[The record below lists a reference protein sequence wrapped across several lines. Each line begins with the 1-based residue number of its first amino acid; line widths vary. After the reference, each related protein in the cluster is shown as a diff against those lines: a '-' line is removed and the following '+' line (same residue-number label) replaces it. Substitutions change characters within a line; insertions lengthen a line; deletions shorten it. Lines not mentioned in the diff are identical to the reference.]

1 MAFREILDA
10 KGLVP
15 GTAQVLNGCVFL
27 LFLLLLSLLPLGT
40 EPGSWTEAA
49 LSLGQVLAVAD
60 CVTSPRHLAGPL

>member
-15 GTAQVLNGCVFL
+15 STVQVLNGCVFL
-27 LFLLLLSLLPLGT
+27 LFLLPSLLPLGT

-49 LSLGQVLAVAD
+49 VSLDQVLAVTD
-60 CVTSPRHLAGPL
+60 CVTSPCNLTGPL